1 VPIFGGEGGPGAAVA
16 GVEALLLQDL
26 GIPGVDLRAARS
38 EGGCQND
45 LEGDS
50 LVGDMIN

>member
-26 GIPGVDLRAARS
+26 GS